1 MSESPVGLSASPS
14 LLMASSSPRRRDLLQ
29 QIGVRFSVLSVDID
43 ESRCEGEL
51 PRDYVLRL
59 AREKAEA
66 GFARQ
71 QGALVNLGADTIV
84 VCDGE
89 IFGKP
94 RDQAHAIAML
104 TALSGKAHRVLSAV
118 ALVDATRAA
127 VDVSET
133 AVFFRTISPEECLTY
148 WQTGEPLGKAGG
160 YAVQGYGAVF
170 VQKIEG
176 SYSGVVGLPL
186 AETEQ
191 LLREFNVPLWNVVD
205 G

>member
-1 MSESPVGLSASPS
+1 MSETPVGLSASPS
-14 LLMASSSPRRRDLLQ
+14 LLLASSSPRRRDLLQ

-71 QGALVNLGADTIV
+71 QGALVSLGADTIV

-118 ALVDATRAA
+118 AFWMPRELRWMFQRPQFSLEPFRRRNALPIGKPASPSAKRAVMPCRVMA
-127 VDVSET
+127 L
-133 AVFFRTISPEECLTY
+133 FLCR
-148 WQTGEPLGKAGG
+148 K
-160 YAVQGYGAVF
+160 
-170 VQKIEG
+170 
-176 SYSGVVGLPL
+176 
-186 AETEQ
+186 
-191 LLREFNVPLWNVVD
+191 
-205 G
+205 

>member
-1 MSESPVGLSASPS
+1 MLV
-14 LLMASSSPRRRDLLQ
+14 
-29 QIGVRFSVLSVDID
+29 
-43 ESRCEGEL
+43 SR
-51 PRDYVLRL
+51 
-59 AREKAEA
+59 
-66 GFARQ
+66 
-71 QGALVNLGADTIV
+71 GALVSLGADTIV